1 MPAPGKNIRP
11 NLETW
16 ISDDI
21 GAGVDLTFAKKQA
34 AKRIADLKSI
44 NEAASPMLEQ
54 IIEHPNKANR
64 LTRNQEAGF
73 WTKEDTARMKE
84 TEELRQRGIAVEEMR
99 LLENERR
106 MLVQEHRAKVQQD
119 LLSGLE
125 HLSKKPSAK
134 PSPTKKKSALRSV
147 IKTPSAEPSPTEKNS
162 AKTPLDSVVNSVSRL
177 SVLWPVSETVK
188 YVMKSVETAHAT
200 AISASTSSKAKS
212 QLPVEALISE
222 RAQVLKERAGDYSR
236 YLPLELGRE
245 PRGVSPTAYAR
256 LALARRRETKLAER
270 LAAIDIIAGLVL
282 RNEVRAE
289 V

>member
-16 ISDDI
+16 MSDDI
-21 GAGVDLTFAKKQA
+21 GASVDLTFAKKQA
-34 AKRIADLKSI
+34 AKRIADLESI

-119 LLSGLE
+119 LLSGLQ

-134 PSPTKKKSALRSV
+134 PSPTKKKSAKTALRGV
-147 IKTPSAEPSPTEKNS
+147 IKTPSSPRKRFCFLPASS
-162 AKTPLDSVVNSVSRL
+162 ATGSPLR
-177 SVLWPVSETVK
+177 
-188 YVMKSVETAHAT
+188 
-200 AISASTSSKAKS
+200 
-212 QLPVEALISE
+212 
-222 RAQVLKERAGDYSR
+222 
-236 YLPLELGRE
+236 
-245 PRGVSPTAYAR
+245 
-256 LALARRRETKLAER
+256 
-270 LAAIDIIAGLVL
+270 
-282 RNEVRAE
+282 
-289 V
+289 